1 MAAPSKKKHKEEK
14 PAGSIIALVIVFFI
28 VLALLVLALRQG
40 IEIEEIDNP
49 SLTTIDTCG
58 SFCRGRCI
66 SSLYDKMRAEL
77 FMETNNTYCVC
88 TCNSTLHAWVAGD

>member
-14 PAGSIIALVIVFFI
+14 QTGSVIALVIILFI
-28 VLALLVLALRQG
+28 VLALLILALRQG

-49 SLTTIDTCG
+49 SLATIDTCG
-58 SFCRGRCI
+58 GFCRGRCI

-77 FMETNNTYCVC
+77 FMEMNSTYCVC
-88 TCNSTLHAWVAGD
+88 TCNSTLHAWVARD